1 MKKLENYE
9 NNSIFT
15 SKSNVLKFLQKNGK
29 TFSIEKLFDFT
40 VDDWKSKKIFV
51 LSSIQKLFSDKVVVR
66 SSAKN
71 EDSPQFSNA
80 GTYET
85 ILNVSPKSKKEIIN
99 SIENVIT
106 SYEKNGNFDD
116 SNQVI
121 IQNQSQNIVS
131 SGVLFTKTSDSG
143 LPYYV
148 INFEDGSSTD
158 SVTKGLVS
166 NSLKIFRD
174 IDPCKIPKKW
184 KKLIFAVI
192 EIEKITKTSFLDIE
206 FGLTKS
212 GKVIIFQARPIT
224 TVKPIDFKK
233 RLKLKQTISSGQ
245 KNYRRFKKKKS
256 IVPTIFSDMTD
267 WNPAEIIGNSPN
279 PLDYSLYDFLIMKK
293 VWKQGR
299 TEIGYKK
306 SGENSLMVKFGNKP
320 YVDVEA
326 SFMSLIPETLSDKLT
341 KKLLKFYLVKLKNNP
356 QLHDKAEFKILLTC
370 FDLSIDSKLRE
381 LEKNGFSRKETI
393 EIKKIL
399 LDFTNTIV
407 KDFHQISLK
416 AKNNIDELEYKR
428 IQIKKINNS
437 SDPNLL
443 LNSSYELLTNCKTFG
458 TIPFSTIARIAFISS
473 SIFHSAKNMKII
485 DESFFNNF
493 LSNVSTPLS
502 EIRRDVSLLGNK
514 KLSKKSF
521 LKKYGHLRPGTYD
534 ITMPRYD
541 GNNTFF
547 KKINFKTEHVS
558 RQKLSKNPHLD
569 YVLSK
574 NFLEFYNI
582 SFLEFLEN
590 SLVLREKLKFE
601 FTKSLSDAI
610 ENIAQAGKILGFSRT
625 DLSYLDIQTIFKT
638 KNLQKNDILKI
649 WNKKIKKEKSKF
661 LQNNFLILPP
671 LVMSENDFELISHFT
686 TQPNYITDNSLTGN
700 IFDLSNF
707 KTNDNLKGKIV
718 LIENADPGYDWI
730 FTKNP
735 LGLITKYGG
744 VASHMAIRCSE
755 IGLPAAIGVGE
766 ILFEKLKFS
775 TKILLDCKNS
785 EILSLEN
792 QQNDEETEVRKTLK
806 SLGYIK

>member
-224 TVKPIDFKK
+224 TVKSIDFKK

-569 YVLSK
+569 SVLSK

>member
-569 YVLSK
+569 SVLSK